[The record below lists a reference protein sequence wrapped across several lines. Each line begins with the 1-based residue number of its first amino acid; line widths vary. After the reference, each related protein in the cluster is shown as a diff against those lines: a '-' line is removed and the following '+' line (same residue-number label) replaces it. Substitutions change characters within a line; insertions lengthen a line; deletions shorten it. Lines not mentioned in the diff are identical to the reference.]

1 MQRAIISIK
10 IKNVRGYGTSSIFWR
25 FPSDRMQCINIG
37 DYEESHLSIRPLGRY
52 ILNFLIKQYL
62 FKKSTLNK
70 H

>member
-1 MQRAIISIK
+1 MGQ
-10 IKNVRGYGTSSIFWR
+10 VQYFGD

-37 DYEESHLSIRPLGRY
+37 DYEGSHLSIRPLGRY

-62 FKKSTLNK
+62 FQKSTLNK